1 MWNKQLIACAQAY
14 PTGVLTLVDAEGY
27 PFSVRC
33 AVEFDAAR
41 EVMILSG
48 GEALLQG
55 RAGKACLLFHRHN
68 PDLSGQHELMIKG
81 ELALEDGRLVF
92 RPSDF
97 LTGTGRQDT
106 DRMPVAGS
114 PVDIFQF
121 MLLGRRKAREYLAKR
136 GTPWP
141 PRPWDKMLRSLD
153 EPDVLSDHA
162 VEPTNPAVPGNPPG
176 STLPPR

>member
-1 MWNKQLIACAQAY
+1 MWNKQLITRAQIY
-14 PTGVLTLVDAEGY
+14 PTGVLTLVDAQGY
-27 PFSVRC
+27 PFSARC

-48 GEALLQG
+48 MGVLFQDM
-55 RAGKACLLFHRHN
+55 AGKACLLFHRHN

-92 RPSDF
+92 RPGEF
-97 LTGTGRQDT
+97 LTGSGRQDT

-114 PVDIFQF
+114 PIDIFQF

-136 GTPWP
+136 GAPYP
-141 PRPWDKMLRSLD
+141 PRPWAKMLRYLD
-153 EPDVLSDHA
+153 EPSA
-162 VEPTNPAVPGNPPG
+162 PAERAPERKINAGPDQ
-176 STLPPR
+176 STE